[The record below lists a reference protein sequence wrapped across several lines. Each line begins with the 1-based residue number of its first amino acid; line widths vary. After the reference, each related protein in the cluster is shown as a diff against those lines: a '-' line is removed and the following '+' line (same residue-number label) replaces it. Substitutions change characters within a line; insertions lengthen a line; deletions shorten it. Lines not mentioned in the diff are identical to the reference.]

1 MHKGNKIN
9 ALAYRLKIEI
19 RELCRPYLTFYPPL
33 DIYSNNVVTLSL
45 EPGRLEIQVYRKSA
59 CACVFNIQNR
69 LMTTSNDSTTCR
81 KGTGRCCKKFC
92 LAFSLVNISFSKNC
106 VYLAY
111 DEF

>member
-45 EPGRLEIQVYRKSA
+45 VHSHFPLSVWKDDNLSIFLK
-59 CACVFNIQNR
+59 
-69 LMTTSNDSTTCR
+69 
-81 KGTGRCCKKFC
+81 
-92 LAFSLVNISFSKNC
+92 
-106 VYLAY
+106 
-111 DEF
+111 